1 MDKER
6 LTLENIDEIGMALLK
21 KENGDSNKIEH
32 YWSYDD
38 EFSKEQIDEIKDLKE
53 KNEYE
58 TFEDAVSYYLE
69 DMNTTSTNELQ
80 INIVENVLKKYVDY
94 DEYSDEYHKISAQLL
109 EMVEENFEVDMNEME
124 VLGNTR
130 IEEILDRIDG
140 KESTKL
146 KEFEKAKEKANDR
159 EID

>member
-94 DEYSDEYHKISAQLL
+94 EEYSDEYHKISAQLL
-109 EMVEENFEVDMNEME
+109 EMVEENFEVDMNEM
-124 VLGNTR
+124 
-130 IEEILDRIDG
+130 
-140 KESTKL
+140 
-146 KEFEKAKEKANDR
+146 
-159 EID
+159 